1 MSKLFSKKKDK
12 NPIEENKS
20 VPKVAAPESTKSN
33 NKPGLQSRLAKFFG
47 TKSKPKENQMPEQRQ
62 PESQPVE
69 E

>member
-33 NKPGLQSRLAKFFG
+33 NKPGL
-47 TKSKPKENQMPEQRQ
+47 
-62 PESQPVE
+62 
-69 E
+69 